1 MAAGEH
7 LLEPF
12 MDAIDI
18 ARYFGA
24 LSLVLALIGLAWV
37 AARKYGL
44 PGLANPNAT
53 RRLSVVETL
62 MIGPRHR
69 LYLVRRDT
77 IEHLV
82 LIGPQG
88 TTSIESGI
96 AAADAAGTGK
106 AQP

>member
-1 MAAGEH
+1 
-7 LLEPF
+7 

-24 LSLVLALIGLAWV
+24 LALVLSLIGLAWV

-44 PGLANPNAT
+44 PGFAKPSAT
-53 RRLSVVETL
+53 RRLSVTETL

-69 LYLVRRDT
+69 LYLVRRDQT
-77 IEHLV
+77 EHLV

-88 TTSIESGI
+88 ATTIENDI
-96 AAADAAGTGK
+96 AAVQMPKPEGSQA
-106 AQP
+106 

>member
-1 MAAGEH
+1 
-7 LLEPF
+7 

-44 PGLANPNAT
+44 PGLASPNAT
-53 RRLSVVETL
+53 RRLAVVETL

-69 LYLVRRDT
+69 LYLIRRDAT
-77 IEHLV
+77 EHLV

-88 TTSIESGI
+88 TIAIESGI
-96 AAADAAGTGK
+96 AAADATGAVK
-106 AQP
+106 AQT

>member
-1 MAAGEH
+1 MVAGEH

-12 MDAIDI
+12 MDAIDT

-24 LSLVLALIGLAWV
+24 LSLVLALSGLAWV
-37 AARKYGL
+37 AAREYGWQ
-44 PGLANPNAT
+44 GLAKPDAT

-69 LYLVRRDT
+69 LYLVRRDAT
-77 IEHLV
+77 EHLV

-88 TTSIESGI
+88 TTAIESGI
-96 AAADAAGTGK
+96 MAADAAGAGK
-106 AQP
+106 AQS